1 MVFLLLLALVMGL
14 IFVRFAE
21 VLDSYFRAFLFPKA
35 SFGFGKIVDPLVFF
49 FFFDLV
55 TLLLLGIARTD
66 FFNSWLQRIKSGQ
79 V

>member
-49 FFFDLV
+49 FFFRFGNII
-55 TLLLLGIARTD
+55 TLGNRTY
-66 FFNSWLQRIKSGQ
+66 
-79 V
+79 